1 MKLQIYLY
9 IQNMPQ
15 KLLFVKKC
23 DIKVVKLALQFEDF
37 DSLLSMLLVIKVCIS
52 KMLSSKNVFG

>member
-1 MKLQIYLY
+1 
-9 IQNMPQ
+9 MPH
-15 KLLFVKKC
+15 KYFFVKKYYP
-23 DIKVVKLALQFEDF
+23 KVVKLALQFEDF

>member
-37 DSLLSMLLVIKVCIS
+37 DSQLSMLLVIKVHIY
-52 KMLSSKNVFG
+52 L